1 MISNKKLIQLLPEHL
16 IDQIKAGEV
25 IERPASL
32 VKELLE
38 NALDAQAKDIKIH
51 IIENGLDLIQIEDDG
66 QGMSFDQLPLA
77 FHRHATSKIERFEHL
92 YDLHSYGF
100 RGEALASMA
109 AVARITCVSAP
120 EDNPKNGGRLVIHGG
135 QTISHSQNESSDSGT
150 AFYIKDLFY
159 NTPARLKFI
168 KSKNAEKNGLKRIL
182 NAFFL
187 CAPETQFTLR
197 WDEGE
202 KQLFKAT
209 TKEKSIER
217 VSQVLLKSSKP
228 SPDSFYSLDESYE
241 DHRIVGFFSRESSRG
256 HAHKRQYLFANNRLF
271 FDRGL
276 HQTIIRNMEKLWGP
290 GHSGHYCVFITTP
303 PGSIDV
309 NVHPHKTQIK
319 FYKSSLIFS
328 LLNGAIKHL
337 ISKQIEKSPSSENQ
351 QQTSLSTNFEEQ
363 NEDHYQTFRDSP
375 YEPDQT
381 TSQWSPEDLN
391 DKQHG
396 PVTLLS
402 PGFALYQHSKERSYL
417 VHIGLLF
424 SEHFIKNILKK
435 APLPESQLTPL
446 LISEP
451 FKIDQGPIDK
461 VLTELKDY
469 AFEVDRLDDKTL
481 VLRGIPRELE
491 SFNYRLIVG
500 ELLNRLNRL
509 SSEKLPERL
518 YSFFQQDLPKWPQA
532 FPSDSETLKNTVLQ
546 LSSHPNDQLGVKMID
561 DRTLNALF
569 QAHE

>member
-1 MISNKKLIQLLPEHL
+1 MSTTPRSIQLLPEHL

-32 VKELLE
+32 IKELLE
-38 NALDAQAKDIKIH
+38 NALDANATDIKIH
-51 IIENGLDLIQIEDDG
+51 LIENGLELIQIEDNG
-66 QGMSFDQLPLA
+66 HGMSFDQLPLA
-77 FHRHATSKIERFEHL
+77 FCRHATSKIDKFEHL

-120 EDNPKNGGRLVIHGG
+120 EKDNQNGGRLVIHGG
-135 QTISHSQNESSDSGT
+135 KTISHSEHQSSDSGT

-202 KQLFKAT
+202 KQLFNAVGKDNY
-209 TKEKSIER
+209 INR
-217 VSQVLLKSSKP
+217 VSQVLLKSRKP
-228 SPDSFYSLDESYE
+228 NPEALYNFDEIYE
-241 DHRIVGFFSRESSRG
+241 DHRVVGFFSRESSRG

-276 HQTIIRNMEKLWGP
+276 HQTIIRSMEKLWGP

-303 PGSIDV
+303 PGAIDV

-328 LLNGAIKHL
+328 LLNGAIKSL
-337 ISKQIEKSPSSENQ
+337 ISKQASQTSNSLEHER
-351 QQTSLSTNFEEQ
+351 QTSLTSSTSQ
-363 NEDHYQTFRDSP
+363 YDMDHYETFKDSP
-375 YEPDQT
+375 YGPETDSTQWQKTSLNLEDQ
-381 TSQWSPEDLN
+381 SSLI
-391 DKQHG
+391 
-396 PVTLLS
+396 LLS
-402 PGFALYQHSKERSYL
+402 RLFALYQYDERKYL
-417 VHIGLLF
+417 IHIGILF
-424 SEHFIKNILKK
+424 AAHLSKNIIDK

-451 FKIDQGPIDK
+451 YKISHGPIDEY
-461 VLTELKDY
+461 LSQLKDY
-469 AFEVDRLDDKTL
+469 ALEIDRLDDKTL
-481 VLRGIPRELE
+481 VLRGIPREIE
-491 SFNYRLIVG
+491 NFNYRLIVG
-500 ELLNRLNRL
+500 ELLNRLNRPHTAPL
-509 SSEKLPERL
+509 EERL
-518 YSFFQQDLPKWPQA
+518 YHFFQEDLPKWPQS
-532 FPSDSETLKNTVLQ
+532 FPGDQETLKSTIIQ
-546 LSSHPNDQLGVKMID
+546 LCTSPTEQAGIKMID
-561 DRTLNALF
+561 DKALNKLF
-569 QAHE
+569 QAND